1 MSDDLWD
8 RVRGLG
14 SEAWQGCECGSAWIL
29 SREVAD
35 AYSSPPL
42 CPVSVDLKSTLLKAQ
57 W

>member
-14 SEAWQGCECGSAWIL
+14 SEAWKGCECGSAWIL